1 MRHEIRF
8 LMIVFALFMF
18 AGGLA
23 IDASAQR
30 RGGQAVVVRPIR
42 RPVVHRRYIY
52 RDPFWRT
59 RYAWNPYWGYWGY
72 YYYDSFWQSPYDYY
86 LEQRYYLER
95 ELAGNRRELQKHQ
108 QEYRADGIITEK
120 EQRELDD
127 DYKDVQRSTQRLRQF
142 LREFP

>member
-1 MRHEIRF
+1 
-8 LMIVFALFMF
+8 MIVFALFMF

-23 IDASAQR
+23 IGASAQR
-30 RGGQAVVVRPIR
+30 RGGQVVVVRQVR
-42 RPVVHRRYIY
+42 RPMIHRRYIY

-59 RYAWNPYWGYWGY
+59 RYAWSPYWGYWGN

-120 EQRELDD
+120 ERRELDD

-142 LREFP
+142 LREIP